1 MTPTADTFEDRL
13 LDALL
18 DRFDNLASQPPAAI
32 APVQRRASLRR
43 YAVPLAGLAIGATA
57 ASLAFVEI
65 GGLTAA
71 NHVGPAPKVQPA
83 TSAYAL
89 AAWTAR
95 PTSANPAQISAAE
108 SHCSPSVG
116 QVGAAQPAA
125 GDKQGPTLA
134 GGPWSPVIIDTRGD
148 LTLALYSGDGTATM
162 ACLASPSIVWL
173 NPIDTSGE
181 RPVTDNTA
189 SLDEVTVRGV
199 ASDLYTIAVGRTG
212 AAVTGVGLQRVDGSE
227 VTATVSNGRF
237 IAWWPESE
245 GVKALSVTTNN
256 GTQDYPVDQ
265 RFARS
270 GPQPTNKAVRS
281 LSDQPNNKAN

>member
-1 MTPTADTFEDRL
+1 MTPTGDTFEDRL

-32 APVQRRASLRR
+32 APGQHRASIRR

-65 GGLTAA
+65 GGPTAA
-71 NHVGPAPKVQPA
+71 NHVATAPKVQPA

-95 PTSANPAQISAAE
+95 PTSASPAQISAAE
-108 SHCSPSVG
+108 SHCAPNVG
-116 QVGAAQPAA
+116 HVEAAP
-125 GDKQGPTLA
+125 GDKQGPTL
-134 GGPWSPVIIDTRGD
+134 GGPWSRVIIDTRGD
-148 LTLALYSGDGTATM
+148 LTLALYSHGASTM
-162 ACLASPSIVWL
+162 ACLASPSFVWL
-173 NPIDTSGE
+173 NPIDTGGE
-181 RPVTDNTA
+181 PPVTDNTA
-189 SLDEVTVRGV
+189 SLDEVTIRDV
-199 ASDLYTIAVGRTG
+199 AGDVYTIAIGRTG
-212 AAVTGVGLQRVDGSE
+212 GAVTGVGLQRVDGSE

-245 GVKALSVTTNN
+245 GVKALSVTTST
-256 GTQDYPVDQ
+256 GTQEYPVDQ

-270 GPQPTNKAVRS
+270 GPQPTNKTVHN
-281 LSDQPNNKAN
+281 LPDQPNNKGN

>member
-18 DRFDNLASQPPAAI
+18 DRFDNLADQPPAAT
-32 APVQRRASLRR
+32 APVQPRASVRR

-57 ASLAFVEI
+57 ASLALIEV
-65 GGLTAA
+65 GGPTAA

-95 PTSANPAQISAAE
+95 PTSADPAQISAAE
-108 SHCSPSVG
+108 AHCAPSVG
-116 QVGAAQPAA
+116 DVGAPQPAP

-134 GGPWSPVIIDTRGD
+134 GGPWSPVLVDTRGD

-162 ACLASPSIVWL
+162 ACLASPTFVWL

-181 RPVTDNTA
+181 PPVTDNTA
-189 SLDEVTVRGV
+189 SLDEVTIRGTAGDV
-199 ASDLYTIAVGRTG
+199 YTIAVGRSG
-212 AAVTGVGLQRVDGSE
+212 SAVTGVGLQRVDGSV
-227 VTATVSNGRF
+227 VTATVSDGRF
-237 IAWWPESE
+237 LAWWPEIE
-245 GVKALSVTTNN
+245 GVKALSVTTGA

-270 GPQPTNKAVRS
+270 GPQPTNKTVRS